1 LLAHFLPAVAGE
13 RDRVAVHVRRERRAA
28 AQPAGRGGSVRW
40 AL

>member
-28 AQPAGRGGSVRW
+28 AGRPAAAGSVRPP
-40 AL
+40 